1 MLRRPARVLW
11 WSARV
16 LWWSARVLW
25 WSARVLWCVLL
36 QRRRACWLQLAA
48 LALLATFCVHVLWSS
63 SAEHRRTKRQL
74 LRRLAATQR
83 SPGQRPSCSA
93 GARGTSPRAWL
104 AVGSPQLGETGP
116 YRVVYDYAPA
126 VKRVTGNRSVTYC
139 THVTAERL
147 ERTAALLTR
156 WDGPLSVAVFV
167 LPDELCSLAVQLAR
181 LRRCTPG
188 FRRRV
193 SVHLVYHVARAPNL
207 TRLAPP
213 DQLAPSDCARPLPA
227 PVSERRRLRL
237 PYPVNVA
244 RNAARRAARTHFVLS
259 SDAELLPAVNTSALF
274 LQLMARV
281 GRGEEPR
288 LAVTSR
294 QVYVLPV
301 FEVEQRM
308 PGNKSDLVGMLR
320 SGEAVWFHRHVCPHC
335 QRFPGVSQ
343 YTTKRFTP
351 GKVAAFSVTYRQV
364 PYHRWEPIYIGTDA
378 EPLYDERLSWEGKQD
393 KMTQMTALC
402 LRRYRM
408 VVLDQLYLVHAPQ
421 PGGIRRQPGFTD
433 PADAWRAAFIEE
445 NQRHYQRIVARLPTP
460 APSSRPATLHYTASV
475 SRMARVSKQKFSQL
489 GAEKPSGGRSSA
501 RLELL
506 CDLARLRAE
515 REGRLAARLAA

>member
-1 MLRRPARVLW
+1 MSVSL
-11 WSARV
+11 
-16 LWWSARVLW
+16 
-25 WSARVLWCVLL
+25 
-36 QRRRACWLQLAA
+36 
-48 LALLATFCVHVLWSS
+48 
-63 SAEHRRTKRQL
+63 
-74 LRRLAATQR
+74 
-83 SPGQRPSCSA
+83 
-93 GARGTSPRAWL
+93 
-104 AVGSPQLGETGP
+104 LGETGP

-188 FRRRV
+188 FRRR
-193 SVHLVYHVARAPNL
+193 
-207 TRLAPP
+207 
-213 DQLAPSDCARPLPA
+213 
-227 PVSERRRLRL
+227 RRRLRL

-274 LQLMARV
+274 LQLMAR
-281 GRGEEPR
+281 
-288 LAVTSR
+288 
-294 QVYVLPV
+294 VYVLPV

-421 PGGIRRQPGFTD
+421 PG
-433 PADAWRAAFIEE
+433 E
-445 NQRHYQRIVARLPTP
+445 NQRHYQRIVARLVREQP
-460 APSSRPATLHYTASV
+460 
-475 SRMARVSKQKFSQL
+475 
-489 GAEKPSGGRSSA
+489 GAGKKCLPR
-501 RLELL
+501 
-506 CDLARLRAE
+506 
-515 REGRLAARLAA
+515 